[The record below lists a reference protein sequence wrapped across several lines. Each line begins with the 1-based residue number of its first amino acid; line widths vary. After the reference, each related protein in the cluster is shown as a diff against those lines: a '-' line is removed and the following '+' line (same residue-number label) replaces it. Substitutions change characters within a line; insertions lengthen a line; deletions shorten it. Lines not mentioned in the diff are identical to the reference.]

1 MESHVYPQMY
11 RVEKEHWWFVSRNA
25 ILLNFIA
32 QRLALTPA
40 SRVLDVGCGTGAM
53 LEQFSQRYHAFGLDF
68 SQQAIDFCRQ
78 RGLTNLYVG
87 SLDAFPANHTFDLI
101 TMFDVVEHVE
111 DHEGLLKEAYQ
122 RLNRGGHILIAVP
135 AYQWLWSKHDE
146 VLHHKR
152 RYTRSTLR
160 DVVERAGFRVK
171 RLTHFNTLL
180 FPVAVMRRVIG
191 RITGSNT
198 ADDLEV
204 PSPAVN
210 GILGGV
216 FRLEKPLVSSVT
228 LPFGLS
234 LLCLAQK
241 Q

>member
-1 MESHVYPQMY
+1 MY

-25 ILLNFIA
+25 ILLNYISS
-32 QRLALTPA
+32 RLPLTRT

-53 LEQFSQRYHAFGLDF
+53 LEQFSQRYNAFGLDF

-87 SLDAFPANHTFDLI
+87 SLDAFPPDQTFDLI

-111 DHEGLLKEAYQ
+111 DHEGLLKEAHR
-122 RLNRGGHILIAVP
+122 RLAPNGHMLIAVP

-152 RYTRSTLR
+152 RYTRTTLR
-160 DVVERAGFRVK
+160 PVVERAGFQVK
-171 RLTHFNTLL
+171 HLTHFNTLL
-180 FPVAVMRRVIG
+180 FPVAVLRRIVG

-204 PSPAVN
+204 PSPVVN
-210 GILGGV
+210 GILGGI
-216 FRLEKPLVSSVT
+216 FRLEKPVVSSIT

-234 LLCLAQK
+234 LLCLAEK
-241 Q
+241 R